1 MPVLNG
7 LQTDYGEDATA
18 MIVGTMIT
26 RGLYTI
32 NDIHAEKNPVDM
44 ELATNGDIH
53 FTVGGGGELGN
64 DHLALKHQYKDASNV
79 YNFESE
85 GTNAIALSPNDPNS
99 TVYIG
104 DAKLSSDNTYVMMH
118 SHEKKLAFQ
127 TSEMVVTGPFFT
139 QSDAKVDGGVF
150 TKELN
155 ITSQPRSEDPN
166 DLLGYAF
173 RINAQG
179 VLELLKYDSQLNQ
192 SQLVAHF
199 GQGFLIGGA
208 DLPFSTYTG
217 FGSTEIGTTFNGT
230 GTTYSPE
237 EVRLWYEN
245 GNDIY
250 FSGTGGV
257 HSVGIN
263 TSNPETELHVVGDV
277 KAASFTD
284 GICTMSN
291 GGIHNLVGLTLE
303 QIKFKRYH
311 PYDGSALYH
320 LFDGTAAAL
329 RDHSNVTLSQWS
341 NDMRLSDFDGHG
353 ELWFDRAQADV
364 LLTGFSNDITS
375 FAHTV
380 AFEQDVAVT
389 SGLSAATVTASSAT
403 TSNLTASAAEVGA
416 VVADGVTT
424 ATLDATAVV
433 AQTVD
438 AQQTLAAPAVVADAV
453 GASNLTASVAVDA
466 PEVNADVVNAQTLNA
481 LQGLIAQQVQAQVA
495 SVLGTLTTQNLR
507 VNGTVQS
514 DLLPDGDAT
523 RDLGGPGQQWR
534 DLYLSGN
541 TLNIGDMALHVD
553 SPDADSSILN
563 LNGEMMT
570 LGVNF
575 GDGTRIKSMKDIG
588 TTLNDGE
595 PMADFESYSLTVNTK
610 YGTAE
615 RLTGSFA
622 YDATHNVMDDPS
634 NYNVYY
640 WERDTNI
647 LPMRADGASVDTS
660 TATVI
665 KTGRKPTDVNL
676 SFFYKGNQIGE
687 NVYIT
692 SMRHE
697 ATTEETTTE
706 ETTTNGNGG
715 NGGNGGNS
723 GNSGTE
729 ETAPL
734 IANVNQLFSIRTLD
748 PYSPLFL
755 RKLKGDF
762 HFNFNIKQA
771 TAGYRYSGGFV
782 MTDAAG
788 APMAELNNPSLFNRS
803 NPVNGMYTVDVL
815 YGVAMPKM
823 QPHLLARASTSR
835 HRHLAPTTA
844 TLRGTSVYKYDVG
857 ADAYVLTT
865 VHSDYGLFP
874 SIAIFDWQN
883 GANETD
889 FREPIYREDMGWGV
903 TPDPT
908 TIFERYHERGWLRTL
923 FRRTY
928 LYLRYGDALAAPA
941 SDPLATDDE
950 ALDAAYAECATAA
963 SLRFAQNFPLDG
975 LMETSAL
982 QSETRVVFSAKTFET
997 LVS

>member
-7 LQTDYGEDATA
+7 LETDYGEDATA
-18 MIVGTMIT
+18 MIVGTMIS

-53 FTVGGGGELGN
+53 FTVGGGGETGAE
-64 DHLALKHQYKDASNV
+64 HLALKHQYKDASNV

-85 GTNAIALSPNDPNS
+85 GTNAIALSPNDANS

-104 DAKLSSDNTYVMMH
+104 DAKLSSDSTYVMMH

-179 VLELLKYDSQLNQ
+179 VLELLKYDSAQDK

-199 GQGFLIGGA
+199 GQGFLIGGQ
-208 DLPFSTYTG
+208 DLPYSTYTG
-217 FGSTEIGTTFNGT
+217 YGSTEIGQVFPGT
-230 GTTYSPE
+230 GATYSPE
-237 EVRLWYEN
+237 EVHLWYEN

-277 KAASFTD
+277 KADSFTD

-291 GGIHNLVGLTLE
+291 GGIHNLVGLTIE
-303 QIKFKRYH
+303 HIKFKRYH
-311 PYDGSALYH
+311 EYDGSAIYH
-320 LFDGTAAAL
+320 QFDGTAANL
-329 RDHSNVTLSQWS
+329 RDHAGVNLSQWT

-375 FAHTV
+375 FGHTV
-380 AFEQDVAVT
+380 GFEDNVTVT
-389 SGLSAATVTASSAT
+389 SNLAADTVTAGSTIAAPALVVTDAACSNVTAATIAGATITGAAVTADAITAQQTLSAPAAT
-403 TSNLTASAAEVGA
+403 MDTVGASNVTASVEVAAPQVT
-416 VVADGVTT
+416 AD
-424 ATLDATAVV
+424 AVV
-433 AQTVD
+433 AQSMTALQD
-438 AQQTLAAPAVVADAV
+438 LIAAQ
-453 GASNLTASVAVDA
+453 
-466 PEVNADVVNAQTLNA
+466 VNAQIVNIIGTLST
-481 LQGLIAQQVQAQVA
+481 QGLVV
-495 SVLGTLTTQNLR
+495 S
-507 VNGTVQS
+507 GTVNS
-514 DLLPDGDAT
+514 DLMPDGDAT

-541 TLNIGDMALHVD
+541 TLTIDDMAISVVR
-553 SPDADSSILN
+553 PEEEGTVLN
-563 LNGEMMT
+563 IDGEMAT

-588 TTLNDGE
+588 TTLNDGDN
-595 PMADFESYSLTVNTK
+595 MADFETYSITVNTK

-640 WERDTNI
+640 WGDRETN
-647 LPMRADGASVDTS
+647 LVPMRADGRTADVDT
-660 TATVI
+660 AVII
-665 KTGRKPTDVNL
+665 KTGRKPTDVNI
-676 SFFYKGNQIGE
+676 SFFYQGNMVGE

-692 SMRHE
+692 SKRE
-697 ATTEETTTE
+697 ESTEEADT
-706 ETTTNGNGG
+706 TTTNGNGNG
-715 NGGNGGNS
+715 NGNNGG
-723 GNSGTE
+723 GNAS
-729 ETAPL
+729 AKL
-734 IANVNQLFSIRTLD
+734 LANVNQMFAIRTLD
-748 PYSPLFL
+748 PYSPMFL

-762 HFNFNIKQA
+762 HDHFNAKQA
-771 TAGYRYSGGFV
+771 ASGYRYSGGFV
-782 MTDAAG
+782 MTAADG
-788 APMAELNNPSLFNRS
+788 APYAMLNNPSTFNRS

-815 YGVAMPKM
+815 YGVVMPKV
-823 QPHLLARASTSR
+823 QSHQLTRASSSR
-835 HRHLAPTTA
+835 HRYLAPTKLA
-844 TLRGTSVYKYDVG
+844 QRRTSVYKYEPSG
-857 ADAYVLTT
+857 YVLTT
-865 VHSDYGLFP
+865 VDSEYGLFP
-874 SIAIFDWQN
+874 TIAVFDWQN
-883 GANETD
+883 SANESD
-889 FREPIYREDMGWGV
+889 FREPIYREDMGWGT
-903 TPDPT
+903 TPSAESA
-908 TIFERYHERGWLRTL
+908 FARYDANGWLRAL
-923 FRRTY
+923 FLRTY
-928 LYLRYGDALAAPA
+928 LYLKYGDALAHKPN
-941 SDPLATDDE
+941 DPLVADE
-950 ALDAAYAECATAA
+950 DALNDAYARLVSAG
-963 SLRFAQNFPLDG
+963 SIRFAQNFPLNG
-975 LMETSAL
+975 LLESSSMA
-982 QSETRVVFSAKTFET
+982 SETRLVLASETFDT

>member
-7 LQTDYGEDATA
+7 LETDYGEDATA
-18 MIVGTMIT
+18 MIVGTMIS

-53 FTVGGGGELGN
+53 FTVGGGGETGE

-104 DAKLSSDNTYVMMH
+104 DAKLSSDSTYVMMH

-155 ITSQPRSEDPN
+155 ITSMPRSEDPN

-179 VLELLKYDSQLNQ
+179 VLELLKYDSAQDK

-199 GQGFLIGGA
+199 GQGFLIGGQ
-208 DLPFSTYTG
+208 DLPYSTYTG
-217 FGSTEIGTTFNGT
+217 FGSTEIGQVFSGT
-230 GTTYSPE
+230 GATYSPE
-237 EVRLWYEN
+237 EVQLWYEN

-263 TSNPETELHVVGDV
+263 TSNPEKELHVVGDV
-277 KAASFTD
+277 KADSFTD

-291 GGIHNLVGLTLE
+291 GGIHNLVGLTIE
-303 QIKFKRYH
+303 HIKFKRYH
-311 PYDGSALYH
+311 EIDNSAIYH
-320 LFDGTAAAL
+320 VFDGTAANL
-329 RDHSNVTLSQWS
+329 RDHAGVKLSQWT

-375 FAHTV
+375 VGHTV
-380 AFEQDVAVT
+380 AFEDNVTVA
-389 SGLSAATVTASSAT
+389 SNLAADTVTAGSA
-403 TSNLTASAAEVGA
+403 V
-416 VVADGVTT
+416 
-424 ATLDATAVV
+424 
-433 AQTVD
+433 
-438 AQQTLAAPAVVADAV
+438 AAPALVVTDAACSNVTADTIAGATITGGAVTADAIAAEQTLSAPAATMGAV
-453 GASNLTASVAVDA
+453 GASNVTASVEVAAPQVTADAVVAQSVTALQDLIA
-466 PEVNADVVNAQTLNA
+466 AQVNAQIVNIIGSLST
-481 LQGLIAQQVQAQVA
+481 QGLVV
-495 SVLGTLTTQNLR
+495 S
-507 VNGTVQS
+507 GTVNS
-514 DLLPDGDAT
+514 DLIPDGDAT

-541 TLNIGDMALHVD
+541 TLTIDDMAISVMR
-553 SPDADSSILN
+553 PGEEEEEAADGTVLN
-563 LNGEMMT
+563 IDGEMAT

-588 TTLNDGE
+588 TTLNDGDN
-595 PMADFESYSLTVNTK
+595 MAGFETYSITVNTK

-640 WERDTNI
+640 WDGRSTNI
-647 LPMRADGASVDTS
+647 VPMRADGATADVDS
-660 TATVI
+660 AVVI
-665 KTGRKPTDVNL
+665 KTGRKPTDVNV
-676 SFFYKGNQIGE
+676 SFFYQGNMVGE

-692 SMRHE
+692 SKRE
-697 ATTEETTTE
+697 EGAGDTTEETSAPGNSGN
-706 ETTTNGNGG
+706 NGNGG
-715 NGGNGGNS
+715 
-723 GNSGTE
+723 
-729 ETAPL
+729 AVKL
-734 IANVNQLFSIRTLD
+734 LANVNQMFPVRTLD
-748 PYSPLFL
+748 PYSPMFL

-762 HFNFNIKQA
+762 HDHFNAKQSM
-771 TAGYRYSGGFV
+771 AGYRYSGGFV
-782 MTDAAG
+782 LTDAVG
-788 APMAELNNPSLFNRS
+788 APLAVLNNPATFNRS
-803 NPVNGMYTVDVL
+803 NPVNGMYTVDL
-815 YGVAMPKM
+815 MYGVAMPKV
-823 QPHLLARASTSR
+823 QPHLLARASSSR
-835 HRHLAPTTA
+835 HRYLAPTKVA
-844 TLRGTSVYKYDVG
+844 ERRTSVYKYDAEG
-857 ADAYVLTT
+857 YALTT
-865 VHSDYGLFP
+865 VGADYGLFP
-874 SIAIFDWQN
+874 TIAIFDWQN
-883 GANETD
+883 SANESD
-889 FREPIYREDMGWGV
+889 FREPIYREDMGWGT
-903 TPDPT
+903 TPSAESA
-908 TIFERYHERGWLRTL
+908 FARYDANGWLRTL
-923 FRRTY
+923 FLRTY
-928 LYLRYGDALAAPA
+928 LYLKYGDALAAKPQ
-941 SDPLATDDE
+941 DPLVADETALTD
-950 ALDAAYAECATAA
+950 AYARSVSAS

-975 LMETSAL
+975 LLETSSMA
-982 QSETRVVFSAKTFET
+982 SETRLVLASETFDT